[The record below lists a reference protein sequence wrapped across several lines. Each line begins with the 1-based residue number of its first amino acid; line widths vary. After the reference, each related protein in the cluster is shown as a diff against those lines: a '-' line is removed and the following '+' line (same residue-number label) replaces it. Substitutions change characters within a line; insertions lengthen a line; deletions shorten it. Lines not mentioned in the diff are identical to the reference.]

1 MITREVLNKIS
12 PWLGKEKVLVL
23 KGARQVGKTTI
34 LKILKERLVKQGSKV
49 VYLLAD
55 DFENQSILES
65 PANLEMY
72 LRQFHNFPNEYIYL
86 MIDEFQ
92 VIEQAGLFLKNF
104 FDKYKD
110 KVQIIVSGS
119 SSLEITKNSEF
130 LTGRAID
137 FDIRRINFKE
147 YFDFSNKTKTQRI
160 EINEIEKLSL
170 FYKTFKNSLE
180 ASLKEYVVFGGYPE
194 VITTKNI
201 DDKKTILKT
210 ILKTYIEKDVVN
222 FLKIENVSGFN
233 NLIKVLAYQTGNLVN
248 VNELTNTVN
257 IATNTLNKYLDILV
271 GTYVFNLVTP
281 FYQNIRSEITK
292 MPKVYVLDFGL
303 RNYVL
308 RTFNTTASLGDF
320 NNIGA
325 IMENFVYLA
334 LLNTTQKDY
343 LHFYRTVSGSE
354 IDFIIEKD
362 NGKKVLCEVKYRTK
376 TKETLAMEN
385 FSKKYGNLVD
395 QKIILTKDLLVKK
408 DNVFYIPAVLFP
420 FVKI

>member
-1 MITREVLNKIS
+1 
-12 PWLGKEKVLVL
+12 
-23 KGARQVGKTTI
+23 
-34 LKILKERLVKQGSKV
+34 
-49 VYLLAD
+49 
-55 DFENQSILES
+55 
-65 PANLEMY
+65 
-72 LRQFHNFPNEYIYL
+72 
-86 MIDEFQ
+86 
-92 VIEQAGLFLKNF
+92 LKNI

-137 FDIRRINFKE
+137 FDIRRITFKE

-180 ASLKEYVVFGGYPE
+180 ASLKEYVVFGGYRL

-281 FYQNIRSEITK
+281 FYQNTRSEITK

-308 RTFNTTASLGDF
+308 RTFNATASLGDF

-362 NGKKVLCEVKYRTK
+362 NGKKVLCEVKYRAK
-376 TKETLAMEN
+376 AKETLAMEN